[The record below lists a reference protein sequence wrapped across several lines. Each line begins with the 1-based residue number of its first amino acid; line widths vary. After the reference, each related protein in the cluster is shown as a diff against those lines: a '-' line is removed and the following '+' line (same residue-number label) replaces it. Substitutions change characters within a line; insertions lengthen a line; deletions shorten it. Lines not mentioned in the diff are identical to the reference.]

1 MKFRVKKFVAT
12 LSFLSKR
19 RLQVVLDGKYS
30 QEYPINA
37 GVPKFIYQFNFL
49 NQFGFILWVKAE
61 TWMVTYLKFVKNHKF

>member
-1 MKFRVKKFVAT
+1 MKFRAKKFVAT

-49 NQFGFILWVKAE
+49 NQFGFIL
-61 TWMVTYLKFVKNHKF
+61 

>member
-30 QEYPINA
+30 QEYPIND

-49 NQFGFILWVKAE
+49 NQFGFIL
-61 TWMVTYLKFVKNHKF
+61 